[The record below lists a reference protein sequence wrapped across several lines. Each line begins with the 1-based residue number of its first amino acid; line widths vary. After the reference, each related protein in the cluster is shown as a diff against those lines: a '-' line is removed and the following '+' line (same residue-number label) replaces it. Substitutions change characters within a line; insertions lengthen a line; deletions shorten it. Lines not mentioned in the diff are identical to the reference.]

1 MFWHSLFFV
10 GTMKC
15 RSQWI
20 WLVKRRE
27 FPVWM
32 QLICEK
38 MTALHAAPARRIN
51 SCLILFVDFI
61 SWRQLLVCYL
71 WFYYLSLCMSINVYF
86 LAHSDDGEMY
96 HRVCKGNQ
104 LRMCS
109 VRLEFSQQKAVRCV
123 SICNKHQ
130 WPLVIW
136 ENLHPLLP
144 YLKTPFAYEL
154 FLLHIKQRQ
163 TKT

>member
-1 MFWHSLFFV
+1 M
-10 GTMKC
+10 
-15 RSQWI
+15 QI
-20 WLVKRRE
+20 
-27 FPVWM
+27 PVD
-32 QLICEK
+32 LTGKEERISC
-38 MTALHAAPARRIN
+38 LDAAN
-51 SCLILFVDFI
+51 LWKDDSTCSGDKFLCLILFVDFI
-61 SWRQLLVCYL
+61 SWRRLLVCYL
-71 WFYYLSLCMSINVYF
+71 RFYFCCCAWVLMFIFWHTVVMERYTTGFAREMNSRCVALGLSSL
-86 LAHSDDGEMY
+86 G
-96 HRVCKGNQ
+96 RRQRG
-104 LRMCS
+104 
-109 VRLEFSQQKAVRCV
+109 V

>member
-71 WFYYLSLCMSINVYF
+71 WFYICLCAWVLMFIFWHTVMMERCTTGFAKEMSSECVALGLSSHSRRQCGVRVFAISINGPWSF
-86 LAHSDDGEMY
+86 GRICIPCCLI
-96 HRVCKGNQ
+96 
-104 LRMCS
+104 LRP
-109 VRLEFSQQKAVRCV
+109 RLHMSCFYY
-123 SICNKHQ
+123 I
-130 WPLVIW
+130 
-136 ENLHPLLP
+136 
-144 YLKTPFAYEL
+144 
-154 FLLHIKQRQ
+154 
-163 TKT
+163 